1 MIHYPNIKTLF
12 FASLCTGSR
21 SINLFLRKVNGINTA
36 LNEYNNTL
44 DIPTGAQYD
53 TVIASVAN
61 PYTRAF
67 DRWKRRGEFLTKN
80 NRSGEIVPFADFIKS
95 STYTTL
101 QPVIT
106 SISQVLTE
114 ANINPNI
121 IIRLE
126 YIKSD
131 IKLIPGVDIDKNNA
145 HRSAFAT
152 HIAADGV
159 VSRAS
164 EWKSNYTQE
173 IADIVYAAFEKDFT
187 AYNYSKDS
195 WK

>member
-1 MIHYPNIKTLF
+1 MIYYPNTKALF
-12 FASLCTGSR
+12 FASPSTGSR
-21 SINLFLRKVNGINTA
+21 SLNLFLKRVNGESPATTG
-36 LNEYNNTL
+36 YNNTL
-44 DIPTGAQYD
+44 DIPADAQYD

-67 DRWKRRGEFLTKN
+67 DRWKRRGEYLTKN
-80 NRSGEIVPFADFIKS
+80 NRAGEIVPFVNFIKDG
-95 STYTTL
+95 TYTTL
-101 QPVIT
+101 QPVIA
-106 SISQVLTE
+106 SISQTLAG
-114 ANINPNI
+114 ANVNANVIV
-121 IIRLE
+121 RLE

-131 IKLIPGVDIDKNNA
+131 VKLIPGVDLEKNKT
-145 HRSAFAT
+145 HRSAFAA

-173 IADIVYAAFEKDFT
+173 VADIVYAALEKDFT

>member
-1 MIHYPNIKTLF
+1 MLYYPNIKTLF
-12 FASLCTGSR
+12 FASPSTGSR
-21 SINLFLRKVNGINTA
+21 SLNLFLKRINGDPSASIG
-36 LNEYNNTL
+36 YNNTL
-44 DIPTGAQYD
+44 DIPAGAQYE

-67 DRWKRRGEFLTKN
+67 DRWKRRGEYLTKN
-80 NRSGEIVPFADFIKS
+80 NRAGEIMPFADFIKT

-101 QPVIT
+101 QPVIA
-106 SISQVLTE
+106 SVSQSLTE
-114 ANINPNI
+114 ANINTDI
-121 IIRLE
+121 VIRLE

-131 IKLIPGVDIDKNNA
+131 VKLIPGIDLEKNNT

-173 IADIVYAAFEKDFT
+173 VADIVYAALEKDFT